1 MIIRGNEP
9 IVIVRKTANGVDAYG
24 NDTFSTTEILIRDG
38 LFAFGSTDEPID
50 ATRNAIDAALT
61 LYLPKG
67 TVIEEEDVF
76 IIREVEW
83 VKDGDPEVWEQLWS
97 GFDVGVVVQ
106 VRKRR
111 G

>member
-9 IVIVRKTANGVDAYG
+9 IVIVRSTENGNDAYG
-24 NDTFSTTEILIRDG
+24 NPTYGKQEILIRDG
-38 LFAFGSTDEPID
+38 LFAFGSGDEPVD

-67 TVIEEEDVF
+67 TVVEEEDVF